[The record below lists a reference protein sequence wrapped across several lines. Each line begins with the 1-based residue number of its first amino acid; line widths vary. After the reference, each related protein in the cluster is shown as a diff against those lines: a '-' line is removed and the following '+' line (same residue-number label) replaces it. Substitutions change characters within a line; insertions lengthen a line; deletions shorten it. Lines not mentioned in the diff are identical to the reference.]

1 MANLSFFAIPAYWV
15 LTLLLHNYAIA
26 IMKKANNWRWNKSNP
41 RPSKWDA
48 ILRESTPAE
57 VYGRYER
64 AEAAYK
70 NGMENLPVFV
80 GAVLAGNIANV
91 NTSTLNAF
99 VVSYLCLHLAYTVI
113 YISVSSHRF
122 SLFRTAI

>member
-1 MANLSFFAIPAYWV
+1 
-15 LTLLLHNYAIA
+15 
-26 IMKKANNWRWNKSNP
+26 MKKANNGRWNNSNP
-41 RPSKWDA
+41 RSSKGDA
-48 ILRESTPAE
+48 ILREPTPAE

-64 AEAAYK
+64 AEAAHK

-99 VVSYLCLHLAYTVI
+99 VVSYLCLHLAYTVV